1 MRPET
6 QKQIVKAFAMMYD
19 DSDIPLEELIN
30 KLQHLN
36 GEKKDNPKKER
47 PQRSKVSDKQI
58 LAVFTPGNI
67 FRTGQIMKALGETE
81 KQRISYQMLRL
92 VAQKKINKVK
102 LNPKL
107 CEYSLV

>member
-36 GEKKDNPKKER
+36 GEKKDNSKKER
-47 PQRSKVSDKQI
+47 PQRSKITDKQI
-58 LAVFTPGNI
+58 LAVFTPGNTL
-67 FRTGQIMKALGETE
+67 RTGQILKSLGLIE
-81 KQRISYQMLRL
+81 KDRIAYQMLRL
-92 VAQKKINKVK
+92 VDQKKLNKIKINS
-102 LNPKL
+102 KL